1 MDAGYQ
7 LGKEIMEKIPD
18 ITAICCVSDTM
29 AIGAIKA
36 ARHKGR
42 SVPEEMSIVGFDD
55 TYVAR
60 LADPSLTTLH
70 QPLLEMGKA
79 SVTLAQAILNKK
91 PIEYLHR
98 GFDVELI
105 IRESTGKPRKK

>member
-1 MDAGYQ
+1 
-7 LGKEIMEKIPD
+7 
-18 ITAICCVSDTM
+18 V
-29 AIGAIKA
+29 IKA
-36 ARHKGR
+36 VRHRGK
-42 SVPEEMSIVGFDD
+42 SVPEDMSIVGFDD

-79 SVTLAQAILNKK
+79 SVSLAHAFLNKK

-105 IRESTGKPRKK
+105 IRESTGKPRKSAK